1 MYTYLMLPAA
11 VRAEVPA
18 VAAERRERRERRAH
32 RPASQLFPTPGHRDD
47 LRH

>member
-18 VAAERRERRERRAH
+18 VAAERRERRQQRAPH
-32 RPASQLFPTPGHRDD
+32 PVSQLFPAPGHRAGH
-47 LRH
+47 RH

>member
-18 VAAERRERRERRAH
+18 VAAARRDRRERHARHSLHTDAVRALPVEVI
-32 RPASQLFPTPGHRDD
+32 R
-47 LRH
+47 

>member
-18 VAAERRERRERRAH
+18 VAAERRERRERRAR
-32 RPASQLFPTPGHRDD
+32 RPASQLFPAPGHRDD
-47 LRH
+47 LRQ

>member
-18 VAAERRERRERRAH
+18 VALERRERRERRGRH
-32 RPASQLFPTPGHRDD
+32 LVSRLFPAPGHRAGR
-47 LRH
+47 RH